1 MNEDSPVLDQN
12 FYIFVSAGAGVIL
25 AIVGLVIAYLRNR
38 RHPK

>member
-1 MNEDSPVLDQN
+1 MDDPQGALDQN

-38 RHPK
+38 RHTK